1 MKLKLLGQLLFSKSL
16 GKKGE
21 DAALPLIVKLIIGF
35 ILLVAAGALYLLL
48 TKQANPLL
56 DKFLNL
62 F

>member
-1 MKLKLLGQLLFSKSL
+1 MKLKRWGQLLFSKSL

-35 ILLVAAGALYLLL
+35 IALLAAGAFYLLL